1 MKMYLVSLVKVI
13 DKLVL
18 GKIEQQNHLYYTKDS
33 LLSLIC
39 TGSEVVYNASSKPIS
54 YLEPDNRFF

>member
-1 MKMYLVSLVKVI
+1 MKMYLVSLVKGI

-39 TGSEVVYNASSKPIS
+39 TGSEVVCNASSKPIS
-54 YLEPDNRFF
+54 Y